1 MNGPARL
8 AILFNEHRQLMNKP
22 EKKERKNRKKVKTLI
37 EVYTEQRE
45 ATGSLLLANGH
56 GLPKKMP
63 DRVCLQ
69 HLQGTLQRE
78 KKRNKEK
85 KGGKEVP

>member
-45 ATGSLLLANGH
+45 ATGSLILANGH
-56 GLPKKMP
+56 GLPLKKNA
-63 DRVCLQ
+63 
-69 HLQGTLQRE
+69 G
-78 KKRNKEK
+78 
-85 KGGKEVP
+85 